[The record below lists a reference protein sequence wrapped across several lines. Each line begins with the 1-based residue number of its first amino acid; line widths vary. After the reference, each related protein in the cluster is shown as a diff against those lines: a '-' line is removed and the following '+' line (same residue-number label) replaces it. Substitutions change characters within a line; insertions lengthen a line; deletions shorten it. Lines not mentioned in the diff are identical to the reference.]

1 MIESQLRALYEQTAG
16 SEPPP
21 SLVDP
26 VLARQRGR
34 TRYRWRRAGIASAP
48 VLAAAAVAAVI
59 LATGAAP
66 PIPGLGGAA
75 PSASR
80 TPVAGRSQ
88 PPGYPARAPR
98 RFNPLIPYASF
109 GWLPAGLSLLSGG
122 TGRAQMYLTAG
133 PEPGHSTLALTVYSA
148 DRCQL
153 THAQLSCAA
162 SASGGQTAQI
172 TGNAPAIHGHRAYW
186 ADGYLAWQYARH
198 GWAWLSLP
206 ARAGSQQR
214 RIAAEVADHVRYGLA
229 TVPLLTFPAQLTG
242 VPRSWQVSRVR
253 FVQHAGVLRAS
264 QYALTAGPAVLSAG
278 SGEFRPGLP
287 FLTTDPATAHGSCYF
302 YPHGQSTRE
311 VINGFRVTVNR
322 FPARH
327 GSPPEQQLCAASA
340 DGLAVFIA
348 EIGGHPAIGVA
359 AVFEHLL
366 LLGTHSVDWTRAPI
380 G

>member
-1 MIESQLRALYEQTAG
+1 MVESQLRALYEQIAS

-26 VLARQRGR
+26 ALARRRGR
-34 TRYRWRRAGIASAP
+34 IRHRWRRAAIAGGP
-48 VLAAAAVAAVI
+48 LAAAAAAAAAI
-59 LATGAAP
+59 LLTGTATL
-66 PIPGLGGAA
+66 IPGTGGTA
-75 PSASR
+75 PATSVA
-80 TPVAGRSQ
+80 PAAGRPQ
-88 PPGYPARAPR
+88 PGSPARAPR

-133 PEPGHSTLALTVYSA
+133 PQPGHTALTLTVYSA
-148 DRCQL
+148 DRCKL
-153 THAQLSCAA
+153 THARLSCAA

-172 TGNAPAIHGHRAYW
+172 TGSAPAVHGHRAYW
-186 ADGYLAWQYARH
+186 AHGYLVWQYARH

-214 RIAAEVADHVRYGLA
+214 HFAVEVADHVRYGLA

-242 VPRSWQVSRVR
+242 VPPSWQVSSVL

-287 FLTTDPATAHGSCYF
+287 FLTTDPATAHSSCHF

-322 FPARH
+322 FPALR
-327 GSPPEQQLCAASA
+327 GSPPEQQLCAAKA

-348 EIGGHPAIGVA
+348 EIGTHPALSVA
-359 AVFEHLL
+359 AVFEHLV
-366 LLGTHSVDWTRAPI
+366 LLGTFPSDWTRAPI